1 MTSARRMLGAT
12 ATASAAAAALVLVP
26 AGARA
31 AASNPR
37 SNIPLGPLPA
47 ACAGDGTGGVC
58 EHAALHALDGARG
71 ALGLHAYVLPSR
83 FLSMPAGHQ
92 WLILANA
99 DRLAYGEAPIAG
111 TVAALNAVAR
121 QGARAREDPD
131 PRSLLRSLHG
141 QRAIAFGSNWAG
153 GQPNALLAYYGWM
166 YDDGYHSGNLD
177 CQTPTAAGC
186 WGHRDNI
193 LGFAHAAALAMGVS
207 APAGARSYALTIVA
221 TTTPPWPYL
230 SRAPS

>member
-1 MTSARRMLGAT
+1 VTSARQAFGAI
-12 ATASAAAAALVLVP
+12 AAALAIVLVP
-26 AGARA
+26 VAALA
-31 AASNPR
+31 AAPNPR

-47 ACAGDGTGGVC
+47 ACAGDGTGQIC
-58 EHAALHALDGARG
+58 ERAAVHALDHARA
-71 ALGLHAYVLPSR
+71 ALGLRAYALPAR
-83 FLSMPAGHQ
+83 FVSMPAGHQ

-99 DRLAYGEAPIAG
+99 DRLVYGETPIAG

-121 QGARAREDPD
+121 QAALAHEDPD
-131 PRSLLRSLHG
+131 PWALLEALHDQRS
-141 QRAIAFGSNWAG
+141 IAFGSDWAG

-166 YDDGYHSGNLD
+166 YDDGYGSGNLD

-193 LGFAHAAALAMGVS
+193 IGFGHAAALAMGVS

-230 SRAPS
+230 YRWSG